1 MNKKSL
7 CIIPARNGS
16 KRIFQKKQKI
26 FIDKPIICYSIE
38 LAINSN
44 LFEEIFVSTDS
55 EEIQMIAKNYNINY
69 EPRRSEENSND
80 TATTSSVINEVL
92 SYKNISISK
101 FKYVCC
107 IYPTAPLINIK
118 DLRKAQKI
126 LEKSNVDSV
135 VPIIQFEYP
144 IQRALN
150 IKKNGLLSFVNSKN
164 ENSRSQDFEKKY
176 HDAGQF
182 YFFKTESFQEY
193 NKLFMP
199 KTSGIIIDRISAQD
213 IDDPDDW
220 DIAEFKYKYLNDFNS
235 NRRE

>member
-1 MNKKSL
+1 MFL
-7 CIIPARNGS
+7 QIQG
-16 KRIFQKKQKI
+16 
-26 FIDKPIICYSIE
+26 
-38 LAINSN
+38 NSN
-44 LFEEIFVSTDS
+44 DC
-55 EEIQMIAKNYNINY
+55 QNYNINY

-150 IKKNGLLSFVNSKN
+150 IKKNGLLSFLNLRMKILEVKILKKNIMTQVNLFSKPN
-164 ENSRSQDFEKKY
+164 
-176 HDAGQF
+176 H
-182 YFFKTESFQEY
+182 FKNIINYLCQ
-193 NKLFMP
+193 KL
-199 KTSGIIIDRISAQD
+199 QV
-213 IDDPDDW
+213 
-220 DIAEFKYKYLNDFNS
+220 
-235 NRRE
+235 